1 MNPEHE
7 FEIRIYNP
15 VFKNGPCALMFVT
28 HEVAKDLIEKVDI
41 NAGKNEILYFRKS
54 ENHAWIALNMKYFQ
68 RYICDGKTINL
79 FFS

>member
-15 VFKNGPCALMFVT
+15 VFKNGPCASMFVSY
-28 HEVAKDLIEKVDI
+28 EVAKDLIGKVDI
-41 NAGKNEILYFRKS
+41 NAWKNEILYFRKN
-54 ENHAWIALNMKYFQ
+54 ENQAWVALNMKYFQ
-68 RYICDGKTINL
+68 SYICDGKTINL